1 MTSMTMIMNDDD
13 ENDDEDIDDL
23 VVVVVPSRLVP
34 SWADPPSS

>member
-13 ENDDEDIDDL
+13 ENDGEDIDDL
-23 VVVVVPSRLVP
+23 VVVVPSWLVP